1 MKRYERYRDSGIKW
15 MGEIPEHW
23 ESTRIVNLLS
33 LKTERGFAN
42 EKLLSVYLDKGVIK
56 NSDSDGKQV
65 HKPSEDLNAY
75 QLVEIGDFVMNNQQ
89 CWRGSVGVSQYR
101 GIISPA
107 YHIFKLKDCLLG
119 HYANY
124 LLRDYTMVTQYLI
137 ASKGVGSIQR
147 ILSFPWFKN
156 SLCIIPPKSE
166 QEQIVRFLD
175 GCLALIDKYVKEKE
189 REVELLKE
197 LKNAEI
203 NRTVTKG
210 LNPNAEMKD
219 CGIEWIGEIP
229 NHWASLNLRNLLVEK
244 SIKGYPDEMLLSVVR
259 EQGVVPR
266 SYDKEENHNVIPSD
280 LSNYK
285 LVEEGD
291 FVINKMKAW
300 QGSCG
305 VSNYKGIVSP
315 AYYVYKI
322 TFPLDKCFFHL
333 LLRSKLY
340 VNFFARYSDGIRVG
354 QWDLSAMKLRSI
366 PIWLPP
372 IDEQHAIVAY
382 IQQMEERINKA
393 IAGIE
398 REIELVKE
406 YKTRLVSD
414 VVTGKVDVRDI
425 NVSKG

>member
-1 MKRYERYRDSGIKW
+1 MKRYERYKDSGIKW
-15 MGEIPEHW
+15 LGEIPEHW

-42 EKLLSVYLDKGVIK
+42 EELLSVYLDKGVIK

-107 YHIFKLKDCLLG
+107 YHIFKLSDCLLR

-166 QEQIVRFLD
+166 QKQIVHFLD
-175 GCLALIDKYVKEKE
+175 ERLALIDKYVKDKE

-203 NRTVTKG
+203 NRAVTK
-210 LNPNAEMKD
+210 
-219 CGIEWIGEIP
+219 
-229 NHWASLNLRNLLVEK
+229 SLNNSEWK
-244 SIKGYPDEMLLSVVR
+244 S
-259 EQGVVPR
+259 
-266 SYDKEENHNVIPSD
+266 
-280 LSNYK
+280 
-285 LVEEGD
+285 
-291 FVINKMKAW
+291 
-300 QGSCG
+300 
-305 VSNYKGIVSP
+305 
-315 AYYVYKI
+315 YKI
-322 TFPLDKCFFHL
+322 KRLFNE
-333 LLRSKLY
+333 RSTCSLCNTKFWCY
-340 VNFFARYSDGIRVG
+340 TS
-354 QWDLSAMKLRSI
+354 
-366 PIWLPP
+366 
-372 IDEQHAIVAY
+372 
-382 IQQMEERINKA
+382 
-393 IAGIE
+393 
-398 REIELVKE
+398 
-406 YKTRLVSD
+406 
-414 VVTGKVDVRDI
+414 I
-425 NVSKG
+425 NVR

>member
-1 MKRYERYRDSGIKW
+1 MKRYERYKDSGIKW
-15 MGEIPEHW
+15 LGEIPEHW

-42 EKLLSVYLDKGVIK
+42 GELLSVYLDKGVIK

-107 YHIFKLKDCLLG
+107 YHIFKLSDCLLR

-166 QEQIVRFLD
+166 QKQIVHFLD
-175 GCLALIDKYVKEKE
+175 ERLALIDKYVKDKE

-203 NRTVTKG
+203 NRAVTK
-210 LNPNAEMKD
+210 
-219 CGIEWIGEIP
+219 
-229 NHWASLNLRNLLVEK
+229 SLNNSEWKSYKIKRLFNERSEK
-244 SIKGYPDEMLLSVVR
+244 DHPNEPVLCATQSSG
-259 EQGVVPR
+259 
-266 SYDKEENHNVIPSD
+266 VIPQSMYD
-280 LSNYK
+280 NRVVVVNKGFENLK
-285 LVEEGD
+285 FVRVGD
-291 FVINKMKAW
+291 FVISLRSF
-300 QGSCG
+300 QG
-305 VSNYKGIVSP
+305 GIEY
-315 AYYVYKI
+315 AYYQGIISAAYTILEPV
-322 TFPLDKCFFHL
+322 DKNNSEYFKYL
-333 LLRSKLY
+333 LKCHSFIQLLQTC
-340 VNFFARYSDGIRVG
+340 VTGIREG
-354 QWDLSAMKLRSI
+354 QNINYEVLSRKIIQI
-366 PIWLPP
+366 PPLS
-372 IDEQHAIVAY
+372 EQQAIVAY

-393 IAGIE
+393 ITGIE

-414 VVTGKVDVRDI
+414 VVTGKVDVRG
-425 NVSKG
+425 VAVPEKK

>member
-1 MKRYERYRDSGIKW
+1 MKRYERYKDSGIKW
-15 MGEIPEHW
+15 LGEIPEHW

-42 EKLLSVYLDKGVIK
+42 EELLSVYLDKGVIK

-107 YHIFKLKDCLLG
+107 YHIFKLSDCLLR

-166 QEQIVRFLD
+166 QKQIVHFLD
-175 GCLALIDKYVKEKE
+175 ERLALIDKYVKDKE

-203 NRTVTKG
+203 NRAVTK
-210 LNPNAEMKD
+210 
-219 CGIEWIGEIP
+219 
-229 NHWASLNLRNLLVEK
+229 SLNNSEWKSYKIKRLFNERSEK
-244 SIKGYPDEMLLSVVR
+244 DHPNEPVLCATQSSG
-259 EQGVVPR
+259 
-266 SYDKEENHNVIPSD
+266 VIPQSMYD
-280 LSNYK
+280 NRVVVVNKGFENLK
-285 LVEEGD
+285 FVRVGD
-291 FVINKMKAW
+291 FVISLRSF
-300 QGSCG
+300 QG
-305 VSNYKGIVSP
+305 GIEY
-315 AYYVYKI
+315 AYYQGIISAAYTILEPV
-322 TFPLDKCFFHL
+322 DKNNSEYFKYL
-333 LLRSKLY
+333 LKCHSFIQLLQTC
-340 VNFFARYSDGIRVG
+340 VTGIREG
-354 QWDLSAMKLRSI
+354 QNINYEVLSRKIIQI
-366 PIWLPP
+366 PPLS
-372 IDEQHAIVAY
+372 EQQAIVAY

-393 IAGIE
+393 ITGIE

-414 VVTGKVDVRDI
+414 VVTGKVDVRG
-425 NVSKG
+425 VAVPEKK

>member
-1 MKRYERYRDSGIKW
+1 MKRYERYKDSGIKW
-15 MGEIPEHW
+15 LGEIPEHW

-42 EKLLSVYLDKGVIK
+42 EELLSVYLDKGVIK

-107 YHIFKLKDCLLG
+107 YHIFKLSDCLLR

-147 ILSFPWFKN
+147 IISFPWFKN

-166 QEQIVRFLD
+166 QKQIVHFLD
-175 GCLALIDKYVKEKE
+175 ERLALIDKYVKDKE

-203 NRTVTKG
+203 NRAVTK
-210 LNPNAEMKD
+210 
-219 CGIEWIGEIP
+219 
-229 NHWASLNLRNLLVEK
+229 SLNNSEWKSYKIKRLFNERSEK
-244 SIKGYPDEMLLSVVR
+244 DHPNEPVLCATQSSG
-259 EQGVVPR
+259 
-266 SYDKEENHNVIPSD
+266 VIPQSMYD
-280 LSNYK
+280 NRVVVVNKGFENLK
-285 LVEEGD
+285 FVRVGD
-291 FVINKMKAW
+291 FVISLRSF
-300 QGSCG
+300 QG
-305 VSNYKGIVSP
+305 GIEY
-315 AYYVYKI
+315 AYYQGIISAAYTILEPV
-322 TFPLDKCFFHL
+322 DKNNSEYFKYL
-333 LLRSKLY
+333 LKCHSFIQLLQTC
-340 VNFFARYSDGIRVG
+340 VTGIREG
-354 QWDLSAMKLRSI
+354 QNINYEVLSRKIIQI
-366 PIWLPP
+366 PPLS
-372 IDEQHAIVAY
+372 EQQAIVAY

-393 IAGIE
+393 ITGIE

-414 VVTGKVDVRDI
+414 VVTGKVDVRG
-425 NVSKG
+425 VAVPEKK